1 MLINKA
7 MLVFTR
13 VLCFWLLAFFSS
25 YAVAISNSNFE
36 ADDSIEFFLVADNS
50 DKYAYDADENLFTGC
65 DFEYALGNNAN
76 RAYFSFID
84 FSNASKGGLG
94 TLRASYLQQVDDLAG
109 AASSIRAAGVNADDA
124 LRILAPLRNE
134 LKLEVRRQ
142 GPWWAARAA
151 DIRNIFKYGN
161 RAGPS
166 ADDLVRQYGSAENAL
181 EALGRTSSAV
191 NRATGAGK

>member
-1 MLINKA
+1 MRII
-7 MLVFTR
+7 R
-13 VLCFWLLAFFSS
+13 QVLLF
-25 YAVAISNSNFE
+25 I
-36 ADDSIEFFLVADNS
+36 IFFLNASAVTATTQFGYCQHDYFECCQAHTES
-50 DKYAYDADENLFTGC
+50 KKAVYDAGLNFLSNGELIHTEKTQSGSFFA
-65 DFEYALGNNAN
+65 FELGLVAT
-76 RAYFSFID
+76 
-84 FSNASKGGLG
+84 KGGLG
-94 TLRASYLQQVDDLAG
+94 SLRGSYLQQVDDLAG

-124 LRILAPLRNE
+124 LKILAPLRNQ

-166 ADDLVRQYGSAENAL
+166 ADDLIKRYGSAENAL